1 MPRTLL
7 LLFAAIGF
15 LFAVHTGP
23 AHSGLL
29 GEVYPGAV
37 AATSDKDHDPVR
49 RHVFYTK
56 DGISQVY
63 SFYQELY
70 GKPEHKSR
78 NQYSWVLKIH
88 FAEYAG
94 LTIETPRG
102 AVRENFQAS
111 QSGPD
116 MTAPPECYS
125 HELFQPLNQIAMNQP
140 ERNKEFV
147 DVCNSYLHLTWSY
160 YMDSP
165 EPDHEGRP
173 RSMKEHILAAHKQK
187 HPRMTEE
194 SMEDAYARMVAM
206 AMAGQTEEV
215 DRIGR
220 QMIEG
225 TAPSVEWDEYL
236 SLLEELDSHA
246 YQTRIVIQTDPSD
259 WPEWKP

>member
-1 MPRTLL
+1 MPRTLFF
-7 LLFAAIGF
+7 LFAAIG
-15 LFAVHTGP
+15 LLLTVHTGP

-37 AATSDKDHDPVR
+37 EATCDKAHDPIR

-56 DGISQVY
+56 DGIDQVY

-70 GKPEHKSR
+70 GQYEHESR
-78 NQYSWVLKIH
+78 NHYSWVLKIH

-94 LTIETPRG
+94 LSIKTPRG
-102 AVRENFQAS
+102 AVREDFQA
-111 QSGPD
+111 GPAAV
-116 MTAPPECYS
+116 APPECYS

-140 ERNKEFV
+140 EKSNEFV
-147 DVCNSYLHLTWSY
+147 DVCNRFLHLTWSY

-165 EPDHEGRP
+165 EPDQEGRP

-225 TAPSVEWDEYL
+225 TGPTVEWDEYL

-259 WPEWKP
+259 WPEWQR